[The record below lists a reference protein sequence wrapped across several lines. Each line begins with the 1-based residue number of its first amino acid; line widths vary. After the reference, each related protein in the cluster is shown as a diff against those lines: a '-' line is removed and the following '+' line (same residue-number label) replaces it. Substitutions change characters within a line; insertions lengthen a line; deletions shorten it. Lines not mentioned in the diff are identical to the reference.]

1 MVFPD
6 GSVPVGTSEEQQ
18 VMGGGRRNDKVIGG
32 NVVYACFVLMG
43 LGTLLPWNFF
53 ITAQSYWDYKFREVA
68 PDNGTS
74 QGAPGMERTFLQNLY
89 VPMQV
94 CFSQIPNFVFLFI
107 NMLFSHKVPLRV
119 RLLASLTLMILLFAV
134 TTALTQVNTDSWQT
148 GFFAITIIV
157 IFFINSSGA
166 IFQGGLFGVAG
177 MFPERGFFCVFG
189 ARAIGRRVFASAARI
204 VSLSVGA
211 ADATSAFIYFM
222 VAVAVMILTMCG
234 YLYMSKTDFY
244 KYYSNPQE
252 SVESNTDQ
260 TEKLS
265 KGPEKEENGGTLSS
279 HLEIMKEIWPMALSV
294 TGVFFVTLAAFPVLC
309 VKIIST
315 SSNENW
321 RNVYFQPVSTFL
333 LFNVGDYVGR
343 LSAGLILWPRKGS
356 WILYLMVLGRLVFI
370 PLFLLC
376 NHDPKSNIP
385 SVFTHDAW
393 YIVIMLLFSLSNGY
407 CSSLAMTYGPKLVS
421 ESKAEKAS
429 SMMAAMLG
437 LGLLMG
443 GVSSFGFGLI
453 S

>member
-1 MVFPD
+1 ME
-6 GSVPVGTSEEQQ
+6 S
-18 VMGGGRRNDKVIGG
+18 KG
-32 NVVYACFVLMG
+32 NIVYACFVLLG

-53 ITAQSYWDYKFREVA
+53 ITAQSYWDYKFRAVG
-68 PDNGTS
+68 PDNGTGEGVPS
-74 QGAPGMERTFLQNLY
+74 MERTYLQNLY

-107 NMLFSHKVPLRV
+107 NMLFSHRFPLRV
-119 RLLASLTLMILLFAV
+119 RLLTSLTLMILLFAV

-177 MFPERGFFCVFG
+177 MFPERFMTAVMSGQ
-189 ARAIGRRVFASAARI
+189 AIGGVFASAARI

-222 VAVAVMILTMCG
+222 IAVAVMILTMGG

-252 SVESNTDQ
+252 SIESDADQ

-265 KGPEKEENGGTLSS
+265 KGPEKEENGGATSG
-279 HLEIMKEIWPMALSV
+279 HMEIMKEIWPVALSV

-315 SSNENW
+315 STNESW
-321 RNVYFQPVSTFL
+321 RNIYFQPVSTFL

-356 WILYLMVLGRLVFI
+356 WILYVMVVARVVFI

>member
-1 MVFPD
+1 
-6 GSVPVGTSEEQQ
+6 
-18 VMGGGRRNDKVIGG
+18 
-32 NVVYACFVLMG
+32 
-43 LGTLLPWNFF
+43 
-53 ITAQSYWDYKFREVA
+53 
-68 PDNGTS
+68 
-74 QGAPGMERTFLQNLY
+74 MERTFLQNLY

-107 NMLFSHKVPLRV
+107 NMLFSHKIPLRV
-119 RLLASLTLMILLFAV
+119 RLLTSLTLMILLFSV
-134 TTALTQVNTDSWQT
+134 TTALTQVNTDGWQT

-177 MFPERGFFCVFG
+177 LFPERFMTAVMSGQ
-189 ARAIGRRVFASAARI
+189 AIGGVFASAARI

-222 VAVAVMILTMCG
+222 VAVAVMILTMGG
-234 YLYMSKTDFY
+234 YVYMSKTDFY
-244 KYYSNPQE
+244 KYYVNRQDPIT
-252 SVESNTDQ
+252 NDADQ
-260 TEKLS
+260 SEKLS
-265 KGPEKEENGGTLSS
+265 KGPAEEEEKGSFLSG
-279 HLEIMKEIWPMALSV
+279 HLEIMKEIWPVALSV

-309 VKIIST
+309 VKVMST
-315 SSNENW
+315 SSNDTW
-321 RNVYFQPVSTFL
+321 RNIYFQPVATFL

-343 LSAGLILWPRKGS
+343 LSAGFILWPRKGS
-356 WILYLMVLGRLVFI
+356 WILYLFVLLRLVFI

-393 YIVIMLLFSLSNGY
+393 YIIIMLLFSLSNGY

-437 LGLLMG
+437 LGLLLG